1 MNCYKIT
8 IYNADKKLVN
18 TYLKSGNS
26 IEEALLQV
34 LNETSLQNEYSIKIQ
49 EL

>member
-8 IYNADKKLVN
+8 IYNADNKLIE
-18 TYLKSGNS
+18 TYLKSGDS
-26 IEEALLQV
+26 IENALLQV
-34 LNETSLQNEYSIKIQ
+34 LSETSLQSGYSVKII

>member
-8 IYNADKKLVN
+8 IYNACNMLIE
-18 TYLKSGNS
+18 TYLKSGET
-26 IEEALLQV
+26 IEDAILQV
-34 LNETSLQNEYSIKIQ
+34 LNETSLQSWDTIKIE

>member
-8 IYNADKKLVN
+8 IYNVGNILIG
-18 TYLKSGNS
+18 TYLKSGET
-26 IEEALLQV
+26 IEDALLQV
-34 LNETSLQNEYSIKIQ
+34 LNETSLQSGDTIKIE

>member
-8 IYNADKKLVN
+8 IYNADNKLIK
-18 TYLKSGNS
+18 TYLKSGET
-26 IEEALLQV
+26 IEDALLQI
-34 LNETSLQNEYSIKIQ
+34 LNDTNLQNKDMIKVE

>member
-8 IYNADKKLVN
+8 IYNADNKLVE
-18 TYLKSGNS
+18 TYLKSGET
-26 IEEALLQV
+26 IEDALLQV
-34 LNETSLQNEYSIKIQ
+34 LNETNLQNEDTIKVQ